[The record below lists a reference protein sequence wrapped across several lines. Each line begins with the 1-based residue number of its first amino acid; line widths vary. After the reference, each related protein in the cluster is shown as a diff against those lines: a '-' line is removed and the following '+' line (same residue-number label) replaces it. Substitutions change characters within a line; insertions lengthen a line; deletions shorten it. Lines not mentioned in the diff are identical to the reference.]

1 MKSKLIEI
9 RINKV
14 NELYNNSNN
23 ELEKQKLER
32 EHDELIA
39 RLTINDYLLYG
50 YGLKTLIEQDYS
62 YTRSISLD
70 RLKNLWN
77 EQRNMLGECDL

>member
-1 MKSKLIEI
+1 MKNKLIEI
-9 RINKV
+9 KINKV
-14 NELYNNSNN
+14 NKLYNNSNN

-32 EHDELIA
+32 EHDELIT
-39 RLTINDYLLYG
+39 RLTINDYLVYG

-70 RLKNLWN
+70 RLKTLWN
-77 EQRNMLGECDL
+77 EQRNMLGESN

>member
-1 MKSKLIEI
+1 MNNKLIEI

-23 ELEKQKLER
+23 ELKKKKLEG
-32 EHDELIA
+32 EHDELIT
-39 RLTINDYLLYG
+39 RLTINDYLVYG

-70 RLKNLWN
+70 RLKSLWN
-77 EQRNMLGECDL
+77 EQKNMLGKCE

>member
-1 MKSKLIEI
+1 MNNKLIEI

-23 ELEKQKLER
+23 ELEKQRLER
-32 EHDELIA
+32 EHDELIT
-39 RLTINDYLLYG
+39 RLTINDYLVYG
-50 YGLKTLIEQDYS
+50 HGLKTLIEQDYN

-70 RLKNLWN
+70 RLKTLWN
-77 EQRNMLGECDL
+77 EQKNMLGECE